1 MSNPAFKPI
10 PCLERVWRV
19 KHPTSGKYMSKSCKF
34 DAEADA
40 AGLSSSYS
48 SLETALKSQL
58 GLSEDEYI
66 IEETWVEGAI

>member
-1 MSNPAFKPI
+1 
-10 PCLERVWRV
+10 
-19 KHPTSGKYMSKSCKF
+19 MSKSCKF